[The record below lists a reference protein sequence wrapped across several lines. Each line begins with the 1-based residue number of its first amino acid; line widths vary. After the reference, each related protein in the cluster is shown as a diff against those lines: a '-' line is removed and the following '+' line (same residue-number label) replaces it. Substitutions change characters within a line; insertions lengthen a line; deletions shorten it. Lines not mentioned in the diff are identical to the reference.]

1 MKEVYSARAS
11 SLFTRSDN
19 FNLVVPSNGDVTT
32 LSPAFQAPSKVYV
45 YDDDGVFISSNVI
58 NNISGTNPIIFTM
71 ADPVTIPTGF
81 IILDN
86 TDFSGLYNNRLY
98 FPNTDFALDNDTGT
112 ITNNSQ
118 DFLIAF
124 NFQRQIFPDEILNT
138 SFTYNNKSSN
148 PRLIPVL
155 EGSTLNDDGFISFPP
170 LKRFSELS
178 SLNTEVT
185 LISEMTGGFA
195 KVPTLNSISEC
206 SLLLD
211 SGDEILFTEGPNANL
226 VRTVINLGLV
236 GTYGLT
242 VPLNSVDLTSRNII
256 RKSTR
261 DNYIAAVQREIDITG
276 VNLQSNPVPPKKIGN
291 VNNEL
296 LCFSNI
302 AQELGEII
310 YDGPGTVGG
319 DLVTIPTASF
329 GTLLECYI
337 SIESGP
343 NIGIYQIASNTST
356 TLTVTT
362 SAPFYGFTVPQVIN
376 VKIVR
381 LYNFLTESSPEYLAQ
396 GIRST
401 NSFYNLTSAY
411 INNINYTN
419 FSARL
424 TQITNRLQEVNS
436 LIVGAE
442 TILKSADDLYGAR
455 YSWISL
461 RTDKISG
468 FLSRRDQAIF
478 NRLLVTK
485 NLRENQ
491 KRTAIMN
498 S

>member
-1 MKEVYSARAS
+1 
-11 SLFTRSDN
+11 
-19 FNLVVPSNGDVTT
+19 
-32 LSPAFQAPSKVYV
+32 
-45 YDDDGVFISSNVI
+45 
-58 NNISGTNPIIFTM
+58 M
-71 ADPVTIPTGF
+71 ADPITVPSGF

-86 TDFSGLYNNRLY
+86 TDFSGLYSNRLY

-124 NFQRQIFPDEILNT
+124 NFQRQIFPDEILST
-138 SFTYNNKSSN
+138 SFTFNNKSSS

-155 EGSTLNDDGFISFPP
+155 EGSTLNDDGYVSFPP
-170 LKRFSELS
+170 LKRYSELA
-178 SLNTEVT
+178 SLNTEIN
-185 LISEMTGGFA
+185 LISEMTSGSA
-195 KVPTLNSISEC
+195 KVANLNTISDC
-206 SLLLD
+206 SLVLD

-242 VPLNSVDLTSRNII
+242 VPLNVIDLTARNII
-256 RKSTR
+256 RKATR
-261 DNYIAAVQREIDITG
+261 DNYVAAVQREINIIG

-291 VNNEL
+291 INNEL

-302 AQELGEII
+302 AQELGEVIF
-310 YDGPGTVGG
+310 DGTGIVGG
-319 DLVTIPTASF
+319 DLVTISTANF

-343 NIGIYQIASNTST
+343 NIGIYQILSNTAT
-356 TLTVTT
+356 TLTVNT
-362 SAPFYGFTVPQVIN
+362 SAPFYGFTAPGSNNI
-376 VKIVR
+376 KIIR
-381 LYNFLTESSPEYLAQ
+381 LYNFLTEGSPEYLAQ
-396 GIRST
+396 GIRNT
-401 NSFYNLTSAY
+401 NVFYNLTSTY
-411 INNINYTN
+411 INNINYSD
-419 FSARL
+419 FSIRL
-424 TQITNRLQEVNS
+424 SQIAIRLQEVNS

-478 NRLLVTK
+478 NRQLVTK

-491 KRTAIMN
+491 KRIAIMN